1 MGSRACPEKGPTSS
15 ALVPWKL
22 YHIAASQ
29 SSKVSYFVARIELS
43 FPDDVY
49 CFETRMAVRITDVN
63 GANHLGNDALISM
76 LSEARAQFLVRFG
89 VEEAGYNGVGMI
101 VTDLATMYQS
111 ESFFPEML
119 RFEVGVMD
127 FNKYGGDF
135 VFRVTKEGSG
145 QPVALAKYG
154 FVFFDYQERK
164 VTRMPEWFREQFA
177 ADR

>member
-1 MGSRACPEKGPTSS
+1 
-15 ALVPWKL
+15 
-22 YHIAASQ
+22 
-29 SSKVSYFVARIELS
+29 VARIKLS
-43 FPDDVY
+43 FPDDVF
-49 CFETRMAVRITDVN
+49 CFETRMPVRITDIN

-76 LSEARAQFLVRFG
+76 LSEARAQFLVNYG
-89 VEEAGYNGVGMI
+89 IQEASKDGTGII

-135 VFRVTKEGSG
+135 VFRVTKAESG

-154 FVFFDYQERK
+154 FVFFNYHRK
-164 VTRMPEWFREQFA
+164 EVVPVPESFRSRFA
-177 ADR
+177 

>member
-1 MGSRACPEKGPTSS
+1 
-15 ALVPWKL
+15 
-22 YHIAASQ
+22 
-29 SSKVSYFVARIELS
+29 VARIKLS
-43 FPDDVY
+43 FPDDVF
-49 CFETRMAVRITDVN
+49 CFETRMPVRITDIN

-76 LSEARAQFLVRFG
+76 LSEARAQFLVSYG
-89 VEEAGYNGVGMI
+89 IEEASKDGTGII

-135 VFRVTKEGSG
+135 VFRVTKAESG

-154 FVFFDYQERK
+154 FVFFNYHRK
-164 VTRMPEWFREQFA
+164 EVVPVPDSFRSRFA
-177 ADR
+177 